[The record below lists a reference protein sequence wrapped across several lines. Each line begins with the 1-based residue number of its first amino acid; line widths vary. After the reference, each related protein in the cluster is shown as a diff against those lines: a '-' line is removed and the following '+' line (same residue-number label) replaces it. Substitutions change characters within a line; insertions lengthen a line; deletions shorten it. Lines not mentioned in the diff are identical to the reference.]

1 MSEITVLNSKLESI
15 GKESFGVELG
25 LEVIKVPAVHQ
36 VVKAI
41 LANRRQGTHCVKTRS
56 TISGGG
62 SKPFKQKGTGR
73 ARQGSSRSPV
83 MTGGAVAFGPSP
95 RDYSQKINKKL
106 MLTAIQSILA
116 DKYNAGKLIVV
127 DEFSL
132 TGKTK
137 ELASILN
144 SKSLNSSLVVTN
156 DKNSLALRAVKNIK
170 TASGMAVEGFSVY
183 EALKYENLIIEKQA
197 LAQLVSRIGK

>member
-1 MSEITVLNSKLESI
+1 
-15 GKESFGVELG
+15 
-25 LEVIKVPAVHQ
+25 
-36 VVKAI
+36 
-41 LANRRQGTHCVKTRS
+41 
-56 TISGGG
+56 
-62 SKPFKQKGTGR
+62 
-73 ARQGSSRSPV
+73 
-83 MTGGAVAFGPSP
+83 
-95 RDYSQKINKKL
+95 